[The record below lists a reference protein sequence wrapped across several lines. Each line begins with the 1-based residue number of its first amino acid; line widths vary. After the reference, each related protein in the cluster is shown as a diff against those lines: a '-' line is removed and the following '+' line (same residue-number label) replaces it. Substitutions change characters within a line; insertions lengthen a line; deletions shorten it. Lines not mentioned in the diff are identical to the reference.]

1 MRHFLIASLVAVL
14 LPTVGFAQ
22 EVAGSLKNNMKQLGA
37 LSKQITASLND
48 STKNQDNANRAGQMV
63 ELFKLVYNQAA
74 DGVADLPADQ
84 QQAAI
89 ADFQGLIQQEIDLTT
104 QVEQAFANNDNASA
118 ATLWQKI
125 NDIKHEG
132 HDKYNP

>member
-1 MRHFLIASLVAVL
+1 MRKFFIAALVSVL
-14 LPTVGFAQ
+14 LPAVGFAQ
-22 EVAGSLKNNMKQLGA
+22 DAASSLKANMKQLGT
-37 LSKQITASLND
+37 LSKQITATIND
-48 STKNQDNANRAGQMV
+48 SGKNQDNANRAAQMV

-74 DGVADLPADQ
+74 DGVADIPADQ

-89 ADFQGLIQQEIDLTT
+89 ADFQNLIQQEIDLTT
-104 QVEQAFANNDNASA
+104 QVEQAFAANDNASA

-125 NDIKHEG
+125 GEIKHEG